1 MVTLP
6 SSPPKQ
12 TKRSIFRVKVQMVQ
26 IVQMGND
33 LFRKKAEQMGQGYNT

>member
-6 SSPPKQ
+6 FSAPKRL
-12 TKRSIFRVKVQMVQ
+12 KRSIFKVKVQMVQ
-26 IVQMGND
+26 MVQMGND